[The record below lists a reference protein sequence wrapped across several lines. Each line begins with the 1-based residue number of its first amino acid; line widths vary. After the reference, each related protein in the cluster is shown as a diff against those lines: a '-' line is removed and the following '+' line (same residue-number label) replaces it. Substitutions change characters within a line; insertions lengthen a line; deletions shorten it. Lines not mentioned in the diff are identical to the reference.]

1 MISKNSR
8 DVIKLY
14 KDIIAYGKTLTLTD
28 NKYFLNRI
36 RAEFRKNSNLTS
48 EEEINFQLN
57 RGRELLKHK
66 RIV

>member
-14 KDIIAYGKTLTLTD
+14 KDIIAYGKTLTLSD